1 MLRSANFKVTAVFVD
16 QEVIDVEA
24 GDTTELRYGIAYD
37 LGTLLR
43 YAAYCVAND
52 FTGQVLTIYQWAK
65 QNGYQ

>member
-1 MLRSANFKVTAVFVD
+1 MIISKFDFKSSSFIQLNTSELS
-16 QEVIDVEA
+16 EV
-24 GDTTELRYGIAYD
+24 YGGSTDIAYD